1 VSERIAIG
9 SDHRGFKIKEAL
21 KSLLISIGK
30 TTEDKGT
37 FSSDSVDYPEF
48 ARRVAKSVST
58 GECDRGVLICGSG
71 IGMSIAA
78 NKFPRVRAALCHDL
92 HTAKM
97 SRQHNDANI
106 LVLGEAVGQDLAH
119 DILKVWFETPFE
131 GGRHQKR
138 LGLIK
143 IIEKDNFK
151 ETA

>member
-1 VSERIAIG
+1 
-9 SDHRGFKIKEAL
+9 
-21 KSLLISIGK
+21 
-30 TTEDKGT
+30 
-37 FSSDSVDYPEF
+37 
-48 ARRVAKSVST
+48 
-58 GECDRGVLICGSG
+58 
-71 IGMSIAA
+71 
-78 NKFPRVRAALCHDL
+78 
-92 HTAKM
+92 M

>member
-1 VSERIAIG
+1 MSERIAIG

-21 KSLLISIGK
+21 KGVLTSIGK
-30 TTEDKGT
+30 TAEDKGT

-71 IGMSIAA
+71 IGMSVAA

-106 LVLGEAVGQDLAH
+106 LVLGEAVGRELACEM
-119 DILKVWFETPFE
+119 LKVWFETPFE
-131 GGRHQKR
+131 EGRHQKR
-138 LGLIK
+138 LDLIK
-143 IIEKDNFK
+143 MIEKDNFK